1 MHLVLAVLAAVTLA
15 APFGGAE
22 AAAVA
27 EANGAVTVEITV
39 AVTESYSAVLV
50 RPFSSFEE
58 LAPTALTNRGD
69 GTWGGFLVV
78 PTAEDWSIV
87 FDGIAP
93 DGTASRS
100 ESTTLTALGV
110 DPVVVEAPPTAP
122 VPSRSLDATTVWL
135 LVGVALAMAALG
147 ALAWWTFGGSERSG
161 ASVDQE

>member
-1 MHLVLAVLAAVTLA
+1 VHLVLAILAAVTLA

-27 EANGAVTVEITV
+27 EADGAVTVEISV
-39 AVTESYSAVLV
+39 AVSESYSVVLV

-58 LAPTALTNRGD
+58 LAPTALTDRGD

-93 DGTASRS
+93 DGSASRS
-100 ESTTLTALGV
+100 ETTSLTALGV
-110 DPVVVEAPPTAP
+110 DPVVVEAPPVAP
-122 VPSRSLDATTVWL
+122 LPSRSIDATTIWL
-135 LVGVALAMAALG
+135 LVGVVLALAALG
-147 ALAWWTFGGSERSG
+147 ALAWWTFGGSTSTG
-161 ASVDQE
+161 ASVDDE